1 MSHSK
6 RGDHETDRD
15 RARIRIVPEVDC
27 ANVHAKSK
35 FRSSPLTQ
43 YCMYAIMQARKKKRG
58 LGSQSRALRMDGRW
72 ERGGEIDT
80 LTQIDEPRKWK
91 AGDRSGSTGS
101 ANARPPAGGIDLA
114 EGSA

>member
-1 MSHSK
+1 
-6 RGDHETDRD
+6 
-15 RARIRIVPEVDC
+15 
-27 ANVHAKSK
+27 
-35 FRSSPLTQ
+35 
-43 YCMYAIMQARKKKRG
+43 
-58 LGSQSRALRMDGRW
+58 MDGRW